1 MSSHIN
7 GKVLKFKKQLEQEG
21 FCIDIRDNCWRI
33 YKIGQ
38 PFYSFHPAEKGIQ
51 PCMRWIKATYKID
64 LNPRQQKSKKKMN
77 QKEIMQMNHEKI
89 QSLEQRLKL
98 SNDRFTELVAFLQRR
113 HQDVFEEFMERYE

>member
-1 MSSHIN
+1 MASHIN

-38 PFYSFHPAEKGIQ
+38 PFYSFHPAEKGIR
-51 PCMRWIKATYKID
+51 PCISWIKSNYKID

-77 QKEIMQMNHEKI
+77 QKEQAQMNHEKI
-89 QSLEQRLKL
+89 QSLQQRLKL
-98 SNDRFTELVAFLQRR
+98 SSERFTELVSFLRR
-113 HQDVFEEFMERYE
+113 KHEDVFEEFMERYE

>member
-1 MSSHIN
+1 MSKHIN

-38 PFYSFHPAEKGIQ
+38 PFYSFHPAEKGIR
-51 PCMRWIKATYKID
+51 PCISWIKSNYKID

-77 QKEIMQMNHEKI
+77 QKEQAQMNHEKI
-89 QSLEQRLKL
+89 QSLQQRLKL
-98 SNDRFTELVAFLQRR
+98 SNDRFTELVSFLRR
-113 HQDVFEEFMERYE
+113 NHEDVFEEFMERYE